1 MISVIIPSYNEEKTI
16 QGTINYVYANACYKR
31 LLKEIIV
38 VDGGSTDGTIDEAKK
53 TGATILVSPRKGRP
67 SQLNY
72 GAQKASGKILY
83 FLQPHALPPPNFISE
98 IAKASS
104 KGYAGGTFS
113 LKFDYKHWLLN
124 TLSWLTN
131 NASWVYL
138 SDQSLFV
145 TKELFDKSGG
155 FREDHLVM
163 ANQEMIKRMKRY
175 TNFVVL
181 KDSII
186 ASARRYV
193 RYGIF
198 KTGFTQ
204 SLVYILH
211 KLGSPQTSMTKL
223 YRMFLHWDIGGKLKK
238 PVARVIKSSELKPAS
253 LKVKKALKVVS
264 Q

>member
-1 MISVIIPSYNEEKTI
+1 MISVIIPAYNEEKTI
-16 QGTINYVYANACYKR
+16 ASTINYVYANAPYKR
-31 LLKEIIV
+31 LLEEVIV
-38 VDGGSTDGTIDEAKK
+38 VDGGSTDETIAEAEK
-53 TGATILVSPRKGRP
+53 TNATVLISPRKGRAA
-67 SQLNY
+67 QLNY
-72 GAQKASGKILY
+72 GAKKASGKILY
-83 FLQPHALPPPNFISE
+83 FLQPHALPPQNFISE

-145 TKELFDKSGG
+145 SKELFDKSGG

-163 ANQEMIKRMKRY
+163 AHQEMIRRMKRY
-175 TNFVVL
+175 TNFIVM
-181 KDSII
+181 KDSIM
-186 ASARRYV
+186 ASARRYL

-204 SLVYILH
+204 SLVYLLH
-211 KLGSPQTSMTKL
+211 KLGYPQYIMTKL
-223 YRMFLHWDIGGKLKK
+223 YRMFLHWDIGTRLKK
-238 PVARVIKSSELKPAS
+238 PAVKASLEIKSAS
-253 LKVKKALKVVS
+253 LKVKKALRVVS